1 MTPGTPSNS
10 DASDMGVAV
19 GTGVAVDV
27 GAGVGVGVGVETGAG
42 VLVAVEA
49 VASAGVAV
57 VVGAGVADEHAASNR
72 SIRDNRDANGMQ
84 CFLNGKV
91 APFCF
96 GILIGSRP
104 DAYSL

>member
-1 MTPGTPSNS
+1 MDAGTI
-10 DASDMGVAV
+10 VE
-19 GTGVAVDV
+19 
-27 GAGVGVGVGVETGAG
+27 VGVGVETVSRSG
-42 VLVAVEA
+42 
-49 VASAGVAV
+49 GVAV